1 MSSKTLLVLLLVGV
15 LVSTF
20 FTADAYLASMDFD
33 NDALE
38 ELDNLDLDDYFDLEP
53 ADFVLLD
60 MWANMLENSD
70 FDDDFE

>member
-20 FTADAYLASMDFD
+20 FTADAYPSSMDNYD
-33 NDALE
+33 DALE

-60 MWANMLENSD
+60 M
-70 FDDDFE
+70 

>member
-20 FTADAYLASMDFD
+20 FTADAYPAMDNYD
-33 NDALE
+33 DALE
-38 ELDNLDLDDYFDLEP
+38 DLDNLDLDDYFDLEP

-60 MWANMLENSD
+60 MWANMLESSD
-70 FDDDFE
+70 FDDLD

>member
-15 LVSTF
+15 LVPTF
-20 FTADAYLASMDFD
+20 FTADAYPASMDNYD
-33 NDALE
+33 DALE

-60 MWANMLENSD
+60 MWANMLESSD

>member
-1 MSSKTLLVLLLVGV
+1 
-15 LVSTF
+15 
-20 FTADAYLASMDFD
+20 MDNYD
-33 NDALE
+33 DALE

-60 MWANMLENSD
+60 MWANMLESSD